1 MNTRFI
7 LLLAS
12 SLLACFALACAGGL
26 PAVVSSNPQ
35 GVSIEFE
42 LKGTVVDAGKL
53 AAEECEKHGKLADFE
68 QVDPTATA
76 TSRIANFRCIN
87 PSVAAPAADGA
98 EEAPRN

>member
-35 GVSIEFE
+35 RVSVEFE
-42 LKGTVVDAGKL
+42 LTGTVVDAGKL
-53 AAEECEKHGKLADFE
+53 AAEECEKHGKLSDFE
-68 QVDPTATA
+68 QVDTTATEK
-76 TSRIANFRCIN
+76 SRIANVRCIN

-98 EEAPRN
+98 WEASTD